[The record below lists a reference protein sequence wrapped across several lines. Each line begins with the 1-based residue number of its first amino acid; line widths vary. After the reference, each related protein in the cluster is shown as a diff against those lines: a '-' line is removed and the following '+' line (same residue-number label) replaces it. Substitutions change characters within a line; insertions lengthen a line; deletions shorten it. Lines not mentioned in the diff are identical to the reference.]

1 MAATAVDWTGLQAA
15 VTAATAGST
24 VQLAAGTYDV
34 SATTINVA
42 KAIVVDGGGS
52 TLNLTGGGNV
62 FRLSN
67 GATLQNFNFNKIDTS
82 NQDIVYVG
90 TPNVSV
96 LSNSFHGTYSFP
108 SHTETTRAMVV
119 QSGASNVTI
128 SGNTIS
134 NLRQPAYVNWGSG
147 TISNNS
153 VSGTKGWVIDT
164 SGSQVPYTITGNTF
178 SGNVTDDSGLTDL
191 GPAYGFTDICLIGN
205 NSFYD
210 PVALSAA
217 NNHAVVV
224 DKTNGG
230 ATLRVLNRTQSL
242 WYTTLAAAVAAANPG
257 DAIECSGG
265 PYNESVTVDKALTI
279 SGAGDEV
286 TGTVFSVASGA
297 TSFTITASDVTLE
310 NLRVKGTGWA
320 GTGIVVT
327 GNLDS
332 VALNNLTITD
342 TFIGVSLPVT
352 AEVSG
357 LTVSDCDLVNN
368 NGALTVAGKLEGL
381 DMSGCHLDDNSTGLR
396 AHDPTSAFSPN
407 LIFTNVNISN
417 SSFNRNQIKGIYVEK
432 LNNANLSNITIDGS
446 GNNLGYPKKGCAGID
461 INCKGGSFSNITI
474 SNLTVNNSGIAGV
487 SEGGA
492 VVIKGRNDG
501 TYASNPGLLSNVTI
515 SGATITNCG
524 MGLSFG
530 NSLSGI
536 TVSGANI
543 TPTASGV
550 GMAFWSLPSGD
561 SISSL
566 NATINGPAALGV
578 ALSDIPTGDI
588 DLGNV
593 SLAGSITEFI
603 RVQRVPE
610 SIVVD
615 AQSVSFG
622 DAATDADKE
631 AKVYHYIDDSAL
643 AFVDWGQQ
651 NKPERTSL
659 VVSAVTG
666 SVGQTVQLS
675 AKLTAAGVGLAGQSV
690 AFSVDGSAVASG
702 TTDAAGVAAVPY
714 GPLTAGNK
722 TITAALAASDQY

>member
-1 MAATAVDWTGLQAA
+1 MGSTMRFGLTACMALLMVCSAGMASTTTADWSGLQAA
-15 VTAATAGST
+15 ITAAAAGDT

-42 KAIVVDGGGS
+42 KAVVVDGSGS

-67 GATLQNFNFNKIDTS
+67 GAILQGFSFNKVDTA
-82 NQDIVYVG
+82 NQEIVYVG

-96 LSNSFHGTYSFP
+96 LNNTFQGTYHFP
-108 SHTETTRAMVV
+108 GSTETTRAMVV

-134 NLRQPAYVNWGSG
+134 NLRQPAYVNWGTG

-164 SGSQVPYTITGNTF
+164 SGSQAPYTITGNTF
-178 SGNVTDDSGLTDL
+178 SGNVTDDSGLTDF
-191 GPAYGFTDICLIGN
+191 GPVYGFTDICLIGN

-210 PVALSAA
+210 PVAVSAA

-230 ATLRVLNRTQSL
+230 VALRVLNRTQNL
-242 WYTTLAAAVAAANPG
+242 WYTTLAAAVAAANAG
-257 DAIECSGG
+257 DDIECSGG
-265 PYNESVTVDKALTI
+265 PYSESVTVNKALTI
-279 SGAGDEV
+279 TGAGDEV
-286 TGTVFSVASGA
+286 TGTVLSVASGA
-297 TSFTITASDVTLE
+297 TSFNITASDVTLE
-310 NLRVKGTGWA
+310 DLRIRGTSWSGTGV
-320 GTGIVVT
+320 VVT
-327 GNLDS
+327 GDVDNI
-332 VALNNLTITD
+332 ALNNVTITG
-342 TFIGVSLPVT
+342 TFIGVSLPV
-352 AEVSG
+352 AADVAG

-368 NGALTVAGKLEGL
+368 NGALTVAGKLDGL

-417 SSFNRNQIKGIYVEK
+417 SSFSRNQIKGIYVEK

-446 GNNLGYPKKGCAGID
+446 GNNLGYPKSGCAGID
-461 INCKGGSFSNITI
+461 INCKDGSFSNITI
-474 SNLTVNNSGIAGV
+474 SNLNVNNSGIAGGAG
-487 SEGGA
+487 GGA

-501 TYASNPGLLSNVTI
+501 TYAAKPGQLSNVTI

-530 NSLSGI
+530 NNLSGI

-550 GMAFWSLPSGD
+550 GLAFWSLPSGAA
-561 SISSL
+561 ISSL
-566 NATINGPAALGV
+566 NATVNGPAALGV

-593 SLAGSITEFI
+593 SLAGSLTEFI
-603 RVQRVPE
+603 RVQLVPE

-615 AQSVSFG
+615 AQRVSFG

-631 AKVYHYIDDSAL
+631 AK
-643 AFVDWGQQ
+643 
-651 NKPERTSL
+651 
-659 VVSAVTG
+659 
-666 SVGQTVQLS
+666 
-675 AKLTAAGVGLAGQSV
+675 
-690 AFSVDGSAVASG
+690 
-702 TTDAAGVAAVPY
+702 
-714 GPLTAGNK
+714 
-722 TITAALAASDQY
+722 